1 MKISRQTLSSLLL
14 VTVLVVAIVTLLF
27 AASISYKQI
36 QSLNN
41 SGKWILQSYKFKNE
55 LKNFYSFAKDA
66 ESSQRAYL
74 LSDDSIFLKSY
85 FSALD
90 SANVSIDRLRLLSA
104 GNFQQTK
111 HLDTLVRV
119 LDRRFGFL
127 ESILKTNNHKVPTS
141 DTLKSKIIIGRRLMK
156 LAQNQVD
163 TMIVNESRLLRSR
176 EKTHEKYIIFSP
188 FSILFVVLLS
198 LFVFV
203 LAYIKI
209 NKDLKRLTETNNQL
223 LINKK
228 IFEHS
233 EQIAGISNWYLD
245 IEENKLIY
253 SKNQYLLFGC
263 EPYEFEPTIENFLMF
278 VHPEDRQVIID
289 RNQKSLEDSVAHAI
303 YFRVIRK
310 DGALRY
316 FRSDEELITDNY
328 GKSFIIGINA
338 DITEQY
344 RKDKVIE
351 NKIADLEK
359 SNNELLAFNHI
370 ASHDLQEPLR
380 KVRTFIS
387 RIREHDFEIFSEN
400 VKEYFSGIDRAT
412 IRMQNFIADLL
423 LYSQA
428 NNIDKVFE
436 LTDLNLL
443 LEISISEL
451 SQRLEEKNA
460 TVKTLS
466 LLPVLNV
473 IPFQMQQ
480 FFNNIISNSIKY
492 SKPDIKPVIS
502 IDARIVSG
510 GEINSPHAK
519 TDTKYHKI
527 SISDNGI
534 GFEQEQAEAI
544 FKLFYR
550 LHGKTEYS
558 GTGVGLA
565 ICKIIADNHNG
576 FIRAE
581 GIPDVGTT
589 IILYLPA

>member
-1 MKISRQTLSSLLL
+1 MKISRQTFSSLLL
-14 VTVLVVAIVTLLF
+14 VSVLVVAIITLLF
-27 AASISYKQI
+27 AASVSYKQI

-41 SGKWILQSYKFKNE
+41 SGRWILQSYKFKNE
-55 LKNFYSFAKDA
+55 LKNFYLFAKDA

-85 FSALD
+85 FTALD
-90 SANVSIDRLRLLSA
+90 SANVSIERLRVLSA

-127 ESILKTNNHKVPTS
+127 ENILKTNSHKVPTS
-141 DTLKSKIIIGRRLMK
+141 DTLKSKILIGRSLMR

-176 EKTHEKYIIFSP
+176 EKTHEKYIVFSP
-188 FSILFVVLLS
+188 FSILFIVLLS

-203 LAYIKI
+203 LAYLKI
-209 NKDLKRLTETNNQL
+209 NKDLKHLTKTNNQL
-223 LINKK
+223 LINKE

-233 EQIAGISNWYLD
+233 EQIAGISNWYWD
-245 IEENKLIY
+245 VEENKLIY

-263 EPYEFEPTIENFLMF
+263 EPYEFEPTIENFLMY
-278 VHPEDRQVIID
+278 VHPDDRQVIFE
-289 RNQKSLEDSVAHAI
+289 RNQKSLEESVAHAI

-316 FRSDEELITDNY
+316 FKSDEKVITDNY

-344 RKDKVIE
+344 GKDKIIE
-351 NKIADLEK
+351 DKIADLEK
-359 SNNELLAFNHI
+359 SNNELSAFNHI

-387 RIREHDFEIFSEN
+387 RIREHDFEMFPEN
-400 VKEYFSGIDRAT
+400 VKEYFSGIERAT
-412 IRMQNFIADLL
+412 TRMQNFITDLL

-436 LTDLNLL
+436 PTDLNLL
-443 LEISISEL
+443 VETSKFEL
-451 SQRLEEKNA
+451 SQQLEDKNA
-460 TVKTLS
+460 IVKSLS
-466 LLPVLNV
+466 LLPVLSV

-492 SKPDIKPVIS
+492 SNPDILLVIS
-502 IDARIVSG
+502 IDTKIVSG
-510 GEINSPHAK
+510 GEINNAHAK
-519 TDTKYHKI
+519 TDSRYHKI

-534 GFEQEQAEAI
+534 GFEQEQSEAI

-581 GIPDVGTT
+581 GIPNVGTT

>member
-1 MKISRQTLSSLLL
+1 
-14 VTVLVVAIVTLLF
+14 
-27 AASISYKQI
+27 
-36 QSLNN
+36 
-41 SGKWILQSYKFKNE
+41 
-55 LKNFYSFAKDA
+55 
-66 ESSQRAYL
+66 
-74 LSDDSIFLKSY
+74 
-85 FSALD
+85 
-90 SANVSIDRLRLLSA
+90 
-104 GNFQQTK
+104 
-111 HLDTLVRV
+111 
-119 LDRRFGFL
+119 
-127 ESILKTNNHKVPTS
+127 
-141 DTLKSKIIIGRRLMK
+141 
-156 LAQNQVD
+156 
-163 TMIVNESRLLRSR
+163 
-176 EKTHEKYIIFSP
+176 
-188 FSILFVVLLS
+188 
-198 LFVFV
+198 
-203 LAYIKI
+203 
-209 NKDLKRLTETNNQL
+209 LKRLTETNNQL